1 MQTCRPFRLLFPP
14 PPPPLDFSFHF
25 YSNRERLDEWAIRQ
39 PLPPPTLPPPPAL
52 TPPADLSPL
61 APPTELPPPALP
73 PLAAWRQWPSRPPP
87 SSPTP
92 PAARPPS
99 VLGTR
104 HSPSTGPRRCVRRRH
119 PSLSVPLTAL
129 PLPSH
134 GADPGGD
141 GGRSP
146 DCSVRQRMG
155 CCGCCIGDDSSFR
168 ACSAGALARPNPRW

>member
-39 PLPPPTLPPPPAL
+39 PLPPPALPPPPVL
-52 TPPADLSPL
+52 T
-61 APPTELPPPALP
+61 PPTELPPPALP

-99 VLGTR
+99 ILGTR
-104 HSPSTGPRRCVRRRH
+104 RSPSTSPRRCV
-119 PSLSVPLTAL
+119 L

-141 GGRSP
+141 GSRSP

-155 CCGCCIGDDSSFR
+155 CCGCCIGDDGSFR